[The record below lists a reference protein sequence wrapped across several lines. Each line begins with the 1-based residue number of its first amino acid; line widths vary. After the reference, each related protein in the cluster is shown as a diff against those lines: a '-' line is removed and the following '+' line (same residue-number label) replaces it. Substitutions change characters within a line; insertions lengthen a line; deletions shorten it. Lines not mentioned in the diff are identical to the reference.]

1 MNLRT
6 TYILFGVLLAGLAGL
21 ALTRMFGLGQRSSKS
36 DFVFPELHAKNAT
49 VQDKDIDT
57 VRIEHPDSSTGT
69 IEFVRDAKKN
79 WVMQAPRKVRVD
91 QFTVNHL
98 VNQVLGA
105 TKEKV
110 EVVNDLKEYELDK
123 PHYIV
128 TLSKGEESWTLKVGK
143 QSQGTQPNVYVASSS
158 RPKEPVAVKKS
169 SLDNVFKT
177 LNQFRSKSLV
187 SASASEAQSVEM
199 QAAGKKESLALEK
212 GKDARWTFKKPGD
225 YGEADYEGEG
235 PPPLSTETRKITG
248 VLGLLQAVT
257 GLQVE
262 HETDF
267 VADDVGDQE
276 LKDKYGLDATNP
288 ATLRVELTA
297 VKSTP
302 GEEEKT
308 TVNETLLIG
317 KKVAEPKDDKKP
329 EKKDEK
335 EKDKKAETAKE
346 EFYYARLASENNV
359 VKVPA
364 KKVETLTQ
372 LAAEPDVLRSRDLAH
387 FERDK
392 VDAIVIENAEGT
404 IRLFKTDN
412 PEPWKL
418 WRDKKATKA
427 EESVVRS
434 LLDLFDY
441 KKDGKHRV
449 DSFPSVKPEQA
460 GMDKNARLA
469 VVSLWTGGLKKQ
481 ENKDAEPQLTQPDKP
496 TVRLT
501 IGKQLKDRGLVYVL
515 REAADEKQPAL
526 LLVKD
531 KEGAKEGL
539 VDRVTPGPLAYLDR
553 KLPAI
558 PMGADTQAKQVT
570 LTRGGETFQLKS
582 EKSGEVE
589 HWKFE
594 APKELAGRSSDAYAV
609 RDILFGLQRLQPLR
623 VAAEN
628 PNDKQ
633 LEGFG
638 LKPPQTEVTVVT
650 TNKDNKEDKHT
661 YSFGKETPDKT
672 GIFARASGS
681 DLVYVVPSSVLT
693 PLQAELQDK
702 AIFTFDVE
710 KVRGLKISGWKNV
723 TGITQTLDLER
734 KSKNSWVAKS
744 PQGYEVE
751 PTVAESF
758 LHTLSSLKAIKF
770 LRGGLKPEY
779 GLDTAKNPGIL
790 TIEIMVEGEKAPLS
804 LTIGLP
810 DAADKGYYAATG
822 TAKDQP
828 LVMPEEPFKPVLE
841 KPVYFTRAGQ

>member
-21 ALTRMFGLGQRSSKS
+21 ALTRMFGLGQRSAKS
-36 DFVFPELHAKNAT
+36 DFLFPELHAKNAS

-57 VRIEHPDSSTGT
+57 VRIEHPESSAGALV
-69 IEFVRDAKKN
+69 FVRDAKKN
-79 WVMQAPRKVRVD
+79 WEMTEPRKLRVD
-91 QFTVNHL
+91 QFAVNHL
-98 VNQVLGA
+98 VTQVLGA
-105 TKEKV
+105 TREKV

-123 PHYIV
+123 PQYIV

-177 LNQFRSKSLV
+177 LNEFRSKSLV

-212 GKDARWTFKKPGD
+212 GKDGRWTFKKPGD

-248 VLGLLQAVT
+248 VLGLLQTVT

-262 HETDF
+262 HDSDF
-267 VADDVGDQE
+267 VADGVSEQE
-276 LKDKYGLDATNP
+276 LKDKYGLDATNF

-308 TVNETLLIG
+308 TLAETLLIG
-317 KKVAEPKDDKKP
+317 KKVPEPKEDKKP

-335 EKDKKAETAKE
+335 EKKPEASKE
-346 EFYYARLASENNV
+346 AFYYARLASENNV

-364 KKVETLTQ
+364 KKVDTLTQ
-372 LAAEPDVLRSRDLAH
+372 VAAEPDVLRSRDLAH

-418 WRDKKATKA
+418 WRDKKGVKA

-434 LLDLFDY
+434 VLDLFDY

-449 DSFPSVKPEQA
+449 DSFPSIKPEQA

-469 VVSLWTGGLKKQ
+469 VISLWTGGLKNQ

-558 PMGADTQAKQVT
+558 PMGPDTQAKQVT

-594 APKELAGRSSDAYAV
+594 APKELAGRSADAYAV
-609 RDILFGLQRLQPLR
+609 RDILFGLQRMQPLR

-638 LKPPQTEVTVVT
+638 FKPPQTEVTVIT
-650 TNKDNKEDKHT
+650 TTKDNKEEKHT
-661 YSFGKETPDKT
+661 YSFGKETPDKA

-681 DLVYVVPSSVLT
+681 DLVYVLPSITLT
-693 PLQAELQDK
+693 PLQGELQDK
-702 AIFTFDVE
+702 AIFSFDVE
-710 KVRGLKISGWKNV
+710 KVHALKISGWKNV

-758 LHTLSSLKAIKF
+758 LHTLSNLKAIKF

-779 GLDTAKNPGIL
+779 GLDAAKNPGIL

-810 DAADKGYYAATG
+810 DAADKGYYAVTGAT
-822 TAKDQP
+822 KDQA
-828 LVMPEEPFKPVLE
+828 LVVPEEPFKRVLE